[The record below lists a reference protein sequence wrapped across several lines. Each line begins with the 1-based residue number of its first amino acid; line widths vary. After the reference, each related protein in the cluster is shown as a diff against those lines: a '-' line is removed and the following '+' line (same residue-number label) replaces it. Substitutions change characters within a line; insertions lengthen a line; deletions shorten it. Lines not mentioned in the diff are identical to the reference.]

1 MLCSVAY
8 LVLLLQ
14 FLVHVTAYGTNYENY
29 EPSRFFYAC
38 QLQLGLEATFCSP
51 ENVSCPCLNPNYL
64 ASMAGCIET
73 NGGAHDDASTKAS
86 IKSGIKDCTYYG
98 VTLNSSWYDI
108 AINDYHNNAKSAS
121 EIANFNMSDIIDV
134 PFIVN
139 HTASYPYQESYRRFY
154 ANYQGSLY
162 YGAAILGFWLIVLLV
177 GGFINW
183 SKILFPQTTK
193 KMTSPLVNYWR
204 KHVTVPATFR
214 KKKAQDQPF
223 LKVFGF
229 LIPSRFESLILA
241 LFYGITI
248 LCNALNMEGIDN
260 DPLFNSRYAAENR
273 YVADRSGITA
283 TMFMPLIFLF
293 AGRNNFL
300 QWLTRWNYST
310 FLAFHR
316 HTSRVMVILVIIHS
330 FAFTY
335 AVYDEY
341 AEDAAESYFYWGI
354 VGTIAGGLILVQAI
368 LFLRRNWYEL
378 FLFLHVILAA
388 LWVLG
393 TWLHLV
399 DMGYI
404 QMVYP
409 AVAVWVFDRLVRIV
423 RLFIFGFPKAD
434 VYLLADETLKV
445 VIPKPS
451 YWKSIP
457 GGHAFIHFLKPTYF
471 WQSHPFTF
479 TDGIEDKNAITL
491 YCKVKGGI
499 THSLY
504 KMLVAA
510 PGRQCK
516 VRVAVEGPY
525 GEATPAKYADTAVFV
540 AGGNGIPGIYSEII
554 DIAKHTTHSE
564 KQSLKLYWVIR
575 EWRSLFWFYEELVN
589 LNKTNIQTTI
599 YVTRPDVI
607 TCIEDFS
614 QRFTA
619 TTTTTKTTTINSG
632 SLKLESNTD
641 ASFEENENEKQ
652 ETLGKDMAVK
662 EVVHDDLSSD
672 EKSDVTLIINS
683 IKNELSHITFLE
695 GRPDFEKIVPQE
707 IHESNG
713 SVTFVTCGHP
723 AMVDELRYCCA
734 HNVDNKERKR
744 VDFFEQIQVWA

>member
-1 MLCSVAY
+1 MHLSTSLFVILFQIIVPIVAWKD
-8 LVLLLQ
+8 
-14 FLVHVTAYGTNYENY
+14 YENEY
-29 EPSRFFYAC
+29 PYKYFYAC
-38 QLQLGLEATFCSP
+38 QYQLRFEATYCPPTNRTCS
-51 ENVSCPCLNPNYL
+51 CLNPNFL
-64 ASMAGCIET
+64 ASIAGCLEANIDGHPTEQMLHATFET
-73 NGGAHDDASTKAS
+73 CERYN
-86 IKSGIKDCTYYG
+86 
-98 VTLNSSWYDI
+98 VTLADDWYDTSLKY
-108 AINDYHNNAKSAS
+108 YHENAKAPV
-121 EIANFNMSDIIDV
+121 EIPNFNRSKVIDV
-134 PFIVN
+134 PIIMN
-139 HTASYPYQESYRRFY
+139 HTRLIMFQTSYKNFY
-154 ANYQGSLY
+154 NNYQNSLY
-162 YGAAILGFWLIVLLV
+162 YGAGILAYWALVLV
-177 GGFINW
+177 MGAVINW
-183 SKILFPQTTK
+183 GKFLFPGTTK
-193 KMTSPLVNYWR
+193 KMTYPIVNYWR
-204 KHVTVPATFR
+204 KYVTIPATFR
-214 KKKAQDQPF
+214 KKKAQDQQF
-223 LKVFGF
+223 LKIFGF
-229 LIPSRFESLILA
+229 LIPSRFESLIIV
-241 LFYGITI
+241 LFYGVTLIV
-248 LCNALNMEGIDN
+248 NAVEMEAMED
-260 DPLFNSRYAAENR
+260 DPLMDSKYRAETR
-273 YVADRSGITA
+273 YVGDRTGITG

-310 FLAFHR
+310 FMTFHR
-316 HTSRVMVILVIIHS
+316 HVSRVCVILIIVHS
-330 FAFTY
+330 FAYTALLADQF
-335 AVYDEY
+335 AFR
-341 AEDAAESYFYWGI
+341 AAEPYFYWGI
-354 VGTIAGGLILVQAI
+354 VGTLAGGLMLAQAI
-368 LFLRRNWYEL
+368 LFLRRNWYEI
-378 FLFLHVILAA
+378 FLLVHIALAA
-388 LWVLG
+388 VWLLG
-393 TWLHLV
+393 CWYHLI
-399 DMGYI
+399 DLGYI
-404 QMVYP
+404 QMVVP
-409 AVAVWVFDRLVRIV
+409 AIAIWVADRFARIL
-423 RLFIFGFPKAD
+423 RLFFFGFPKAD

-479 TDGIEDKNAITL
+479 TDGIEDKDNITMYL
-491 YCKVKGGI
+491 KVKGGI

-707 IHESNG
+707 IHESSG